1 MRAVAA
7 GRDAAARVDQTAGR
21 ALLDDVFS
29 VDLHAHPSLVPSLTL
44 TGIDGHREAI
54 ASGKVGAIVMAAIG
68 DLPVLGWRPRRGICA
83 TRAPR
88 ANELPAATWQQIATL
103 DAHAAH
109 FGMRRILGPSDLA
122 AVAARRTPAALLAIE
137 GADFLEGRLDGMEA
151 AYRRGVRLLQ
161 LVHYRVN
168 ELGDIQTQAPVH
180 GGLTPF
186 GREVVREANR
196 LGILVDLAHATYEV
210 TRDAVEASAQPVVI
224 SHTNLR
230 DASAFARFIT
240 AEHARLVARNG
251 GVIGAWPVS
260 PRSARFSPFIDHVVR
275 LVEAVGAD
283 HVGVGTDMDGVGPYA
298 VVTSYGDWPS
308 IPAAL
313 LARGVGRD
321 DVAKIMGGNF
331 RRVLDAVCP

>member
-1 MRAVAA
+1 MRTLAA

-44 TGIDGHREAI
+44 TGLDGHREAI
-54 ASGKVGAIVMAAIG
+54 ASGQVGAIVMAAIG

-88 ANELPAATWQQIATL
+88 ANELSAATWQQVATL

-109 FGMRRILGPSDLA
+109 LGMRRILHPGDLA
-122 AVAARRTPAALLAIE
+122 AAVARRTPAALLAVE

-210 TRDAVEASAQPVVI
+210 TRDAVEASVQPVVI

-230 DASAFARFIT
+230 DASAFARFIS
-240 AEHARLVARNG
+240 AEHALLVAGNG

-275 LVEAVGAD
+275 LVETVGAD

-298 VVTSYGDWPS
+298 VVTSYEDWPS

-313 LARGVGRD
+313 LARGVGRE

-331 RRVLDAVCP
+331 RRVLDAACA